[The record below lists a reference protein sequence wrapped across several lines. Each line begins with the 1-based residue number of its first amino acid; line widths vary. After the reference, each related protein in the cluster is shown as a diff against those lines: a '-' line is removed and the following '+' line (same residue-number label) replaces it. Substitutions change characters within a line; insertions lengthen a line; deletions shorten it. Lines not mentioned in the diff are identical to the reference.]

1 MNELDP
7 ANTLKRNIFKI
18 ILILTLY
25 LLECSRTYSHSEIN
39 TQLMSFFGGIWNPG
53 GGPLLEGLRQVV
65 NNV

>member
-1 MNELDP
+1 MYQLDP
-7 ANTLKRNIFKI
+7 ATILKRNICKI

-39 TQLMSFFGGIWNPG
+39 TINVILGIWNPG
-53 GGPLLEGLRQVV
+53 AGQLLEGLRQVV

>member
-1 MNELDP
+1 MYELDP

-39 TQLMSFFGGIWNPG
+39 TINVIFWIWNPDAG
-53 GGPLLEGLRQVV
+53 QLLEGLRQVV

>member
-1 MNELDP
+1 MYELDP
-7 ANTLKRNIFKI
+7 ANTLKSNIFKI

-39 TQLMSFFGGIWNPG
+39 TINVIFWIWYPG
-53 GGPLLEGLRQVV
+53 GVGPVLEGLRQVV

>member
-1 MNELDP
+1 MYELDP
-7 ANTLKRNIFKI
+7 ANTLKSNIFKI

-53 GGPLLEGLRQVV
+53 AGPLLDGLRQVV

>member
-1 MNELDP
+1 MYELDP

-39 TQLMSFFGGIWNPG
+39 TINVILWIWNPG
-53 GGPLLEGLRQVV
+53 AGQLLEGLRQVV

>member
-1 MNELDP
+1 MYELDP
-7 ANTLKRNIFKI
+7 SSIVKRKMFKI

-39 TQLMSFFGGIWNPG
+39 TINVIFWIWYPG
-53 GGPLLEGLRQVV
+53 VGLGLEGLRQVV

>member
-1 MNELDP
+1 MYDSDP
-7 ANTLKRNIFKI
+7 ANILKRNIFIFKI

-39 TQLMSFFGGIWNPG
+39 TINVIFWFWNPG
-53 GGPLLEGLRQVV
+53 AGLGLEGPRQVV